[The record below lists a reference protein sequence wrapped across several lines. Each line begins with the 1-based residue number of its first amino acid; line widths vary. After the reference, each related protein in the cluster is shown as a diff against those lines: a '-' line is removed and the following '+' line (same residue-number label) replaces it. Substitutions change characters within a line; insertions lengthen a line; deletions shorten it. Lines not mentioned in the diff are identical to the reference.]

1 MSVPVVFISYSHKD
15 KEWMER
21 LVVKFAVPKRLG
33 LCNVWTDQQI
43 PAGEDWDAKID
54 EILRNARVAVIL
66 VSDNF
71 LASDFILDKEVPRLL
86 ERREKGSLHI
96 IPVIADSCLWKTLSW
111 LQKMEVRPKEGNLEE
126 KEIAEWRTELTNV
139 AQEILSRFGSAPNS
153 HVSPKTPDL
162 ANRGTEEEK
171 KVQLKEAVRQKFEEA
186 EQPASEL
193 RALETESGGTIQP
206 SSGRASSYRG
216 RPIESSAGELPKR
229 TQDDP
234 DFRSAQLS
242 EGKGDA

>member
-33 LCNVWTDQQI
+33 WCNVWTDQQI
-43 PAGEDWDAKID
+43 PLGEDWDAKID
-54 EILRNARVAVIL
+54 EVLRNARVAVIL

-71 LASDFILDKEVPRLL
+71 LASDFILEKEVPRLL
-86 ERREKGSLHI
+86 ERRAKGDLHI

-153 HVSPKTPDL
+153 HVSPETPDL
-162 ANRGTEEEK
+162 ANRGAEEEK
-171 KVQLKEAVRQKFEEA
+171 RQLKEALRQKVEGA
-186 EQPASEL
+186 EP
-193 RALETESGGTIQP
+193 RAMETKSGGTTQP
-206 SSGRASSYRG
+206 SSGLASGYQERQ
-216 RPIESSAGELPKR
+216 ISAGELPKR

-234 DFRSAQLS
+234 AFRSAQLS